1 MLDIAADPRG
11 KRRGLTEDGH
21 DVFDRVDDSGRRVIK
36 EATNRD
42 SGMLNDGTSWKLLT
56 EDKE

>member
-1 MLDIAADPRG
+1 MTDTAADPRG

-21 DVFDRVDDSGRRVIK
+21 DVFDTVDDTGRRVTK
-36 EATNRD
+36 EATLHD
-42 SGMLNDGTSWKLLT
+42 AGLLSDGTPWKLLT

>member
-1 MLDIAADPRG
+1 MADTISDPRG

-21 DVFDRVDDSGRRVIK
+21 DVFDTVDDTGRRVKK
-36 EATNRD
+36 EATVHD
-42 SGMLNDGTSWKLLT
+42 SGFLEDGTPWKLLT